1 VKEGDGARI
10 LTGFGQARIQDVRHR
25 SDLKIFSHVPSNAHI
40 LLKHPF
46 TNFYSLIYSA
56 ISVIKK

>member
-25 SDLKIFSHVPSNAHI
+25 SDL
-40 LLKHPF
+40 
-46 TNFYSLIYSA
+46 
-56 ISVIKK
+56 